1 MNFQNVRTKSPQNI
15 KTHKL
20 IRMPVRRHPQHKT
33 DMNAT
38 RRKQLEK
45 IADKL
50 DELNAELESL
60 RDDEQNAFDNMP
72 ESLQDSERGE
82 RMTTII
88 DYLDDATSSLSD
100 TIDYIES
107 AINE

>member
-1 MNFQNVRTKSPQNI
+1 
-15 KTHKL
+15 
-20 IRMPVRRHPQHKT
+20 
-33 DMNAT
+33 MNAT
-38 RRKQLEK
+38 RRKWLEK
-45 IADKL
+45 IAEKL
-50 DELNAELESL
+50 YDLNSELESV
-60 RDDEQNAFDNMP
+60 RDEEQEAYDNMP

>member
-1 MNFQNVRTKSPQNI
+1 
-15 KTHKL
+15 
-20 IRMPVRRHPQHKT
+20 
-33 DMNAT
+33 MNAT

-45 IADKL
+45 IADKI

-60 RDDEQNAFDNMP
+60 RDDEQNAYDNMP